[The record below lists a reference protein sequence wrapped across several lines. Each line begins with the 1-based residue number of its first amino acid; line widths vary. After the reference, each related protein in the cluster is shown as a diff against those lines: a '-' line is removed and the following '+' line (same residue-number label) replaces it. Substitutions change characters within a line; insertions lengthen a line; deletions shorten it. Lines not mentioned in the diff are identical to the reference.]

1 MSKFNVEGMEIFGV
15 GSVEESVGTDV
26 VKLPK
31 LTLDDNQ
38 SDFDN
43 SAPAKG
49 WWVDVK
55 KVEDEQWISA
65 LCPMDRPAKVFH
77 SSRTKDTATPSCNNS
92 TKLSKKQIDKVMTK
106 YCDPQNLV
114 RYNQMLDRFANTGF
128 EEDAALKFLQK
139 GAD

>member
-65 LCPMDRPAKVFH
+65 LCPTDRPAKVFH
-77 SSRTKDTATPSCNNS
+77 SSRTKDTTATFNKSA
-92 TKLSKKQIDKVMTK
+92 KLSKKQIDKVMTK

>member
-1 MSKFNVEGMEIFGV
+1 MSKFNVEGIEIFGF

-77 SSRTKDTATPSCNNS
+77 ISRTKDTTAELSKS

-114 RYNQMLDRFANTGF
+114 RYNEMLDRFANTGF

>member
-1 MSKFNVEGMEIFGV
+1 MSKFNVEGMEIFGF
-15 GSVEESVGTDV
+15 GSVEESVGTNV

-38 SDFDN
+38 SDVDN

-65 LCPMDRPAKVFH
+65 LCPIDRPAKVFH
-77 SSRTKDTATPSCNNS
+77 ISRTKDTATATFNKSA
-92 TKLSKKQIDKVMTK
+92 KLSKRDINKRMSK

-114 RYNQMLDRFANTGF
+114 KYNAMLEKFGKVGF
-128 EEDAALKFLQK
+128 EEDAALEFLHE
-139 GAD
+139 GAK